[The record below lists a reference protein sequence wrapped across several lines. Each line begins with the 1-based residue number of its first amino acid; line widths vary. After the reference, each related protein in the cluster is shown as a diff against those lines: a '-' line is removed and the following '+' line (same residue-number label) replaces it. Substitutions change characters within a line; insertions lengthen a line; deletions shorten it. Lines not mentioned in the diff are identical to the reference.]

1 MDMANKI
8 SPKALLGKFSFIF
21 FLVFI
26 CIFTIPK
33 STNAQYVDPQ
43 NLTSEDQIKSI
54 IQQTI
59 MEYIYP
65 EQFQRLELNKYEGKD
80 KRKAGKYV
88 VTLYLQTYKG
98 KTTRNS
104 MRAMLKEIKNTGK
117 AIFTIGNHKITD
129 IIYCIDGKIQDP
141 YGNINDGLWFQ
152 VEIPEEDIY
161 KVKNYNLA
169 IPDFARLIQVQYAT
183 KDARK
188 LFSEI
193 KIE

>member
-1 MDMANKI
+1 MECLSAKTLVRSVAMI
-8 SPKALLGKFSFIF
+8 LFIF
-21 FLVFI
+21 SISF
-26 CIFTIPK
+26 FTR
-33 STNAQYVDPQ
+33 STSAHVEYINPQ
-43 NLTSEDQIKSI
+43 TLTSEDQIKSI
-54 IQQTI
+54 LQQTI

-65 EQFQRLELNKYEGKD
+65 DQFERLELQKYEGTD
-80 KRKAGKYV
+80 KRKEGKYV

-98 KTTRNS
+98 KTTRDS
-104 MRAMLKEIKNTGK
+104 MRYVLKEIKNTGK

-129 IIYCIDGKIQDP
+129 IIFCINGKIQDP

-161 KVKNYNLA
+161 KVKDYNLA
-169 IPDFARLIQVQYAT
+169 LPDFARLIQIQYAT